1 MSEPKS
7 NSKAKTV
14 TSAGSATR
22 GKGKRAISSASAE
35 RFISRYRLVSIF
47 ALLTLS
53 ALAGAL
59 ILPMEPSQI
68 GGPYLRSYNQA
79 TLYLS

>member
-59 ILPMEPSQI
+59 ILPKFTAPAQI
-68 GGPYLRSYNQA
+68 DDGPTPAARLR
-79 TLYLS
+79 